1 MDQDA
6 LIRLISARRATTS
19 RPLVIGVSGYGG
31 SGKSTLARTL
41 AQALPGAAR
50 LRGDDFLDPVR
61 SHRRSV
67 DWDGVERQ
75 RLVSEVLAPLRSGQP
90 GYFHRFDW
98 SKGELREA
106 EPIPRTD
113 LLVVDLVGLFHPDAL
128 QQLDITVWCD
138 VDLDTSARRGIAR
151 DNRLGRDHER
161 LWREVWIPNERDF
174 EKRFA
179 PRERADL
186 LYSPP
191 PWSIGG

>member
-1 MDQDA
+1 
-6 LIRLISARRATTS
+6 
-19 RPLVIGVSGYGG
+19 
-31 SGKSTLARTL
+31 
-41 AQALPGAAR
+41 
-50 LRGDDFLDPVR
+50 
-61 SHRRSV
+61 
-67 DWDGVERQ
+67 
-75 RLVSEVLAPLRSGQP
+75 
-90 GYFHRFDW
+90 
-98 SKGELREA
+98 
-106 EPIPRTD
+106 
-113 LLVVDLVGLFHPDAL
+113 L